1 MINIGI
7 DVGKFKHC
15 ACVMNDS
22 TGEILKDSFFFE
34 NNKEGFQLFYS
45 NIKPYL
51 KRKHKAGME
60 DTGHY
65 GNNLIN
71 YLLEKN
77 VTVALINPRATNL
90 RRKQLGVNA
99 KNDRKD
105 AQLIAQMLTDRQLW
119 RSVSKALLKYQEL
132 RDITRLYHQLKE
144 QKNEFQNR
152 LQKALDIVFPEINS
166 LPWTAYSDRY
176 MNLILAYPSAASIAS
191 TDIRSLRKIL
201 DSKGR
206 GRKPKLT
213 AEDLK
218 TAAKASVGDS
228 ENHAAGLEVQAMVN
242 IITAMDAQ
250 IDTLEKKIEEFSSEL
265 NSPITSIPGIGPI
278 TGMTILS
285 EIGDIQNFH
294 SAAGIVSYAG
304 MDPGRRQSGI
314 YDAKHLPISKRG
326 SRYLRKALY
335 QAIFTVTNNEP
346 IFRLYY
352 KHKMDQGKIY
362 RCAQGHAARKLI
374 RVIYKLLSTNTQYDP
389 NLMK

>member
-15 ACVMNDS
+15 ACIMDDK
-22 TGEILKDSFFFE
+22 TGEILKDSFFFD
-34 NNKEGFQLFYS
+34 NNKEGFQLLYS

-71 YLLEKN
+71 FLLDNN
-77 VTVALINPRATNL
+77 VSVALINPRATNL
-90 RRKQLGVNA
+90 RRKQLGQNA

-105 AQLIAQMLTDRQLW
+105 AQLIAQMLTDTQLW
-119 RSVSKALLKYQEL
+119 RSVSKNSLAYREL

-144 QKNEFQNR
+144 QMNEFQNR
-152 LQKALDIVFPEINS
+152 LQKALDIVFPEVNS
-166 LPWTAYSDRY
+166 LPWTPYSHRY
-176 MNLILAYPSAASIAS
+176 MNMILAYPSAASIAS
-191 TDIRSLRKIL
+191 ADIRSLRKIL
-201 DSKGR
+201 DGKGR
-206 GRKPKLT
+206 GRKSKLT
-213 AEDLK
+213 AENLK
-218 TAAKASVGDS
+218 MAAKASVGDGQ
-228 ENHAAGLEVQAMVN
+228 NPAAELEVKAMIN
-242 IITAMDAQ
+242 IITSMDSQ
-250 IDTLEKKIEEFSSEL
+250 INILEKKIEDFSSKL

-278 TGMTILS
+278 TGMTILA
-285 EIGDIQNFH
+285 EIGDIQNFS

-304 MDPGRRQSGI
+304 MDPGRRQSGT
-314 YDAKHLPISKRG
+314 YDAKHLPISKHG

-335 QAIFTVTNNEP
+335 QAAFTVTSYEP
-346 IFRLYY
+346 IFHLYY

-374 RVIYKLLSTNTQYDP
+374 RVIYKLLSTNTSYNP
-389 NLMK
+389 ALIN

>member
-34 NNKEGFQLFYS
+34 NNQEGFQLFYS

-119 RSVSKALLKYQEL
+119 RSVSKASIKYQEL

-201 DSKGR
+201 DGNGR

>member
-1 MINIGI
+1 
-7 DVGKFKHC
+7 
-15 ACVMNDS
+15 
-22 TGEILKDSFFFE
+22 
-34 NNKEGFQLFYS
+34 
-45 NIKPYL
+45 
-51 KRKHKAGME
+51 ME

-71 YLLEKN
+71 FLLKKN
-77 VTVALINPRATNL
+77 VTVALINPKATNL
-90 RRKQLGVNA
+90 RRRQLGQNA

-105 AQLIAQMLTDRQLW
+105 AQLITQMLTDNQLW
-119 RSVSKALLKYQEL
+119 RSVSKTSMKYREL

-166 LPWTAYSDRY
+166 LPWTAYSNRY
-176 MNLILAYPSAASIAS
+176 MDIILAYPSAAIIAS

-201 DSKGR
+201 DGNGR

-213 AEDLK
+213 ADDLK
-218 TAAKASVGDS
+218 KAAKNSIGDGQNSAS
-228 ENHAAGLEVQAMVN
+228 ELEVQAMVT
-242 IITAMDAQ
+242 IITSMDSQ
-250 IDTLEKKIEEFSSEL
+250 IKTLENKIEEFSSEL
-265 NSPITSIPGIGPI
+265 DSPITSIPGIGPI

-294 SAAGIVSYAG
+294 SAASIVSYAG

-314 YDAKHLPISKRG
+314 YDAKHLPISKHG

-335 QAIFTVTNNEP
+335 QAIFTVTTYEP
-346 IFRLYY
+346 TFRLYY

-362 RCAQGHAARKLI
+362 RCAQGHAVRKLI

-389 NLMK
+389 DLMK

>member
-34 NNKEGFQLFYS
+34 NNQEGFQLFYS

-119 RSVSKALLKYQEL
+119 RSVSKASIKYQEL

-218 TAAKASVGDS
+218 TAAEASVGDS

>member
-22 TGEILKDSFFFE
+22 TGEILKDSFFFD
-34 NNKEGFQLFYS
+34 NNQEGFQLFYS
-45 NIKPYL
+45 LIRPYL
-51 KRKHKAGME
+51 NRKHKAGME

-71 YLLEKN
+71 FLLKKN

-90 RRKQLGVNA
+90 RRRQLGQNA

-105 AQLIAQMLTDRQLW
+105 AQLITQMLTDNQLW
-119 RSVSKALLKYQEL
+119 RSVSKTSMKYREL

-166 LPWTAYSDRY
+166 LPWTAYSNRY
-176 MNLILAYPSAASIAS
+176 MDIILAYPSAAIIAS

-201 DSKGR
+201 DGNGR

-213 AEDLK
+213 ADDLK
-218 TAAKASVGDS
+218 KAAKNSIGDGQNSAS
-228 ENHAAGLEVQAMVN
+228 ELEVQAMVT
-242 IITAMDAQ
+242 IITSMDSQ
-250 IDTLEKKIEEFSSEL
+250 IKTLENKIEEFSSEL
-265 NSPITSIPGIGPI
+265 DSPITSIPGIGPI

-294 SAAGIVSYAG
+294 SAASIVSYAG

-314 YDAKHLPISKRG
+314 YDAKHLPISKHG

-335 QAIFTVTNNEP
+335 QAIFTVASYEP
-346 IFRLYY
+346 TFHLYY
-352 KHKMDQGKIY
+352 NHKMDQGKLY
-362 RCAQGHAARKLI
+362 RCAQGHAVRKLI
-374 RVIYKLLSTNTQYDP
+374 RVIYKLLSTNTQYNPD
-389 NLMK
+389 LIK

>member
-34 NNKEGFQLFYS
+34 NNQEGFQLLYS

-77 VTVALINPRATNL
+77 VIVALINPRATNL

-105 AQLIAQMLTDRQLW
+105 AQLIAQMLTDTQLW
-119 RSVSKALLKYQEL
+119 RSTSKASMKYQEL

>member
-34 NNKEGFQLFYS
+34 NNQEGFQLFYS

-119 RSVSKALLKYQEL
+119 RSVSKASIKYQEL

-201 DSKGR
+201 DRKGR

-218 TAAKASVGDS
+218 TAAKASVDDS